1 MNIKAVRGTK
11 DILGL
16 DSAKYDFVVK
26 TAGEYFEKYGFNRII
41 TPIFEETDLFKR
53 GIGEGTDVV
62 SKEMYTF
69 EDRGGRSCTLRPEG
83 TAAVVRAYLEHK
95 IFATEDVTR
104 WYYHGSMFRYERPQT
119 GRYREFNQIGVEVL
133 GKKDPVLD
141 AEIISMAYE
150 FLGKLGIEELE
161 VQINSIGGK
170 ESRTKYREALIN
182 YLTPK
187 KDNLCSDCQNRY
199 ENNPLRVLD
208 CKVEKCKEEVK
219 GAPILTDYLNE
230 EELKHFNTVKEYLDI
245 FGVKYVENSNLVRG
259 LDYYSN
265 TVFEIVTNKLGS
277 QGTVLAGGRYDTLVE
292 QMGGKETPAF
302 GFAMGVERIMLLL
315 GDKALDDKEKF
326 VIVWLG
332 AETKTEAFRVA
343 QNLRNNGL
351 QVVLEYEEKSMKA
364 QMKRA
369 DKVGATKVLILGE
382 DEVKEGKIV
391 LKDFATGTQEK
402 YDINEILNILKK

>member
-11 DILGL
+11 DIIGL
-16 DSAKYDFVVK
+16 DSAKYDYVVK
-26 TAGEYFEKYGFNRII
+26 TAAEYFDKYGFNRII

-104 WYYHGSMFRYERPQT
+104 WYYHGPMFRYERPQT

-133 GKKDPVLD
+133 GKKDPTLD
-141 AEIISMAYE
+141 AEIISMAFE
-150 FLGKLGIEELE
+150 FLGKLGLEDLE

-182 YLTPK
+182 FLTPK
-187 KDNLCSDCQNRY
+187 KEKLCGDCQNRY

-208 CKVEKCKEEVK
+208 CKVPTCKDEVVD
-219 GAPILTDYLNE
+219 APVLTDFLNE
-230 EELKHFNTVKEYLDI
+230 EELKHYNTVKEYLDI
-245 FGVKYVENSNLVRG
+245 FGVKYVENPKLVRG

-302 GFAMGVERIMLLL
+302 GFAMGVERLMLLL
-315 GDKALDDKEKF
+315 GDSAISKDEKLF
-326 VIVWLG
+326 LVWLG
-332 AETKTEAFRVA
+332 ADSKVPAFKLA
-343 QNLRNNGL
+343 KDIRNAGISI
-351 QVVLEYEEKSMKA
+351 VLEYEEKSMKA

-369 DKVGATKVLILGE
+369 DKLGSTKVLILGE
-382 DEVKEGKIV
+382 DEVKEGKVV

-402 YDINEILNILKK
+402 HDMTELLNILKK

>member
-11 DILGL
+11 DIFGK
-16 DSAKYDFVVK
+16 DSEKYDYVVK
-26 TAGEYFEKYGFNRII
+26 IAGDYFEKYGFSRII
-41 TPIFEETDLFKR
+41 TPIFEETNLFKR

-69 EDRGGRSCTLRPEG
+69 EDKGGRSCTLRPEG

-95 IFATEDVTR
+95 IFALEDVTK

-133 GKKDPVLD
+133 GKKDPILD
-141 AEIISMAYE
+141 AEIISMAFE
-150 FLGKLGIEELE
+150 FLKKINIEDLE

-170 ESRTKYREALIN
+170 ETRLKYREALIN
-182 YLTPK
+182 FLTPRK
-187 KDNLCSDCQNRY
+187 EKLCADCKNRY
-199 ENNPLRVLD
+199 ESNPLRVLD
-208 CKVEKCKEEVK
+208 CKVPSCKEEVK
-219 GAPILTDYLNE
+219 EAPILLDYLNE
-230 EELKHFNTVKEYLDI
+230 EEKNHFNVVKQFLDI
-245 FGVKYVENSNLVRG
+245 FGVKYVVNTNLVRG

-302 GFAMGVERIMLLL
+302 GFAMGVERLMLLL
-315 GDKALDDKEKF
+315 SENYFNEKNKVF
-326 VIVWLG
+326 FVWLG
-332 AETKTEAFRVA
+332 EETKIEAFKLT
-343 QNLRNNGL
+343 QKLRNLGIE
-351 QVVLEYEEKSMKA
+351 VGIEYESKSMKA

-369 DKVGATKVLILGE
+369 DKFGAKKVLILGE
-382 DEVKEGKIV
+382 NELNEGKII
-391 LKDFATGTQEK
+391 LKDFTKGEQE
-402 YDINEILNILKK
+402 EILLSEVENKLI

>member
-1 MNIKAVRGTK
+1 M
-11 DILGL
+11 
-16 DSAKYDFVVK
+16 
-26 TAGEYFEKYGFNRII
+26 
-41 TPIFEETDLFKR
+41 LF
-53 GIGEGTDVV
+53 
-62 SKEMYTF
+62 
-69 EDRGGRSCTLRPEG
+69 RS
-83 TAAVVRAYLEHK
+83 
-95 IFATEDVTR
+95 
-104 WYYHGSMFRYERPQT
+104 
-119 GRYREFNQIGVEVL
+119 
-133 GKKDPVLD
+133 
-141 AEIISMAYE
+141 
-150 FLGKLGIEELE
+150 
-161 VQINSIGGK
+161 
-170 ESRTKYREALIN
+170 
-182 YLTPK
+182 
-187 KDNLCSDCQNRY
+187 
-199 ENNPLRVLD
+199 
-208 CKVEKCKEEVK
+208 
-219 GAPILTDYLNE
+219 
-230 EELKHFNTVKEYLDI
+230 
-245 FGVKYVENSNLVRG
+245 VKYVENSNLVRG

-315 GDKALDDKEKF
+315 GDKVLDDKEKF

-332 AETKTEAFRVA
+332 AETKTEAFKVA

>member
-11 DILGL
+11 DIIGL
-16 DSAKYDFVVK
+16 DSAKYDYVVK
-26 TAGEYFEKYGFNRII
+26 TAAEYFDKYGFNRII

-104 WYYHGSMFRYERPQT
+104 WYYHGPMFRYERPQT

-133 GKKDPVLD
+133 GKKDPTLD
-141 AEIISMAYE
+141 AEIISMAFE
-150 FLGKLGIEELE
+150 FLGKLGLEDLE

-182 YLTPK
+182 FLTPK
-187 KDNLCSDCQNRY
+187 KEKLCSDCQNRY

-208 CKVEKCKEEVK
+208 CKVPTCKDEVVD
-219 GAPILTDYLNE
+219 APILTNYLNE
-230 EELKHFNTVKEYLDI
+230 EELKHYNTVKEYLDI
-245 FGVKYVENSNLVRG
+245 FGVKYVENPKLVRG

-302 GFAMGVERIMLLL
+302 GFAMGVERLMLLL
-315 GDKALDDKEKF
+315 GDSAISKDEKLF
-326 VIVWLG
+326 LVWLG
-332 AETKTEAFRVA
+332 KDSKVPAFKLA
-343 QNLRNNGL
+343 KDIRNAGISI
-351 QVVLEYEEKSMKA
+351 VLEYEEKSMKA

-369 DKVGATKVLILGE
+369 DKLRFNKSSYTW
-382 DEVKEGKIV
+382 
-391 LKDFATGTQEK
+391 
-402 YDINEILNILKK
+402 

>member
-11 DILGL
+11 DVFGD
-16 DSAKYDFVVK
+16 DSVKYDYVVK
-26 TAGEYFEKYGFNRII
+26 TAGEYFDKYGFQRII
-41 TPIFEETDLFKR
+41 TPIFEETSLFKR
-53 GIGEGTDVV
+53 GIGEGTDIV

-83 TAAVVRAYLEHK
+83 TASVVRAYLEHK
-95 IFATEDVTR
+95 VFATEDVTR

-119 GRYREFNQIGVEVL
+119 GRYREFNQVGVEVL
-133 GKKDPVLD
+133 GKKDPTLD
-141 AEIISMAYE
+141 AEIISMAFE
-150 FLGKLGIEELE
+150 FLGKLGLEELE

-187 KDNLCSDCQNRY
+187 KDKLCNDCQNRY

-208 CKVEKCKEEVK
+208 CKVDSCKEEVK

-230 EELKHFNTVKEYLDI
+230 DELKHYNTVKEYLDL
-245 FGVKYVENSNLVRG
+245 FGVRYVENPKLVRG

-265 TVFEIVTNKLGS
+265 TVFEIVTNKLGA

-302 GFAMGVERIMLLL
+302 GFAMGVERAMLLL
-315 GDKALDDKEKF
+315 GDRKLKDNEKF
-326 VIVWLG
+326 FIVWLG
-332 AETKTEAFRVA
+332 EGSKAPAFKLA
-343 QNLRNNGL
+343 KEIRNSDL
-351 QVVLEYEEKSMKA
+351 IVTLEYEEKSMKA

-369 DKVGATKVLILGE
+369 DKIGATKVLILGE
-382 DEVKEGKIV
+382 DEVKENKVV
-391 LKDFATGTQEK
+391 LKDFASGTQEK
-402 YDINEILNILKK
+402 YSIDEILNILKK

>member
-11 DILGL
+11 DIYGM
-16 DSAKYDFVVK
+16 DSVKYDFVVR

-41 TPIFEETDLFKR
+41 TPIFEETSLFKR
-53 GIGEGTDVV
+53 GIGEGTDIV

-83 TAAVVRAYLEHK
+83 TASVVRAYLEHK
-95 IFATEDVTR
+95 IFAIEDVTR

-150 FLGKLGIEELE
+150 FLGKIGIEELE

-170 ESRTKYREALIN
+170 ESRKKYREALIN

-187 KDNLCSDCQNRY
+187 KDKLCSDCQNRY
-199 ENNPLRVLD
+199 ESNPLRVLD

-219 GAPILTDYLNE
+219 EAPVLIAYLNE
-230 EELKHFNTVKEYLDI
+230 EELKHFNTVKEYLET
-245 FGVKYVENSNLVRG
+245 FGVKYVENSKLVRG

-265 TVFEIVTNKLGS
+265 TVFEIVTNKLGA

-315 GDKALDDKEKF
+315 NNDDLKKEEKA

-332 AETKTEAFRVA
+332 AETKSEAFKIARE
-343 QNLRNNGL
+343 LRKKGI
-351 QVVLEYEEKSMKA
+351 QVTLEYEEKSMKA

-369 DKVGATKVLILGE
+369 DKIGASKVLILGE
-382 DEVKEGKIV
+382 DELKENKII
-391 LKDFATGTQEK
+391 LKDFVNGTQEK
-402 YDINEILNILKK
+402 YDINEIVSMLKK

>member
-11 DILGL
+11 DIFGK
-16 DSAKYDFVVK
+16 DSEKYDYVVK
-26 TAGEYFEKYGFNRII
+26 IAGDYFEKYGFSRII
-41 TPIFEETDLFKR
+41 TPIFEETNLFKR

-69 EDRGGRSCTLRPEG
+69 EDKGGRSCTLRPEG

-95 IFATEDVTR
+95 IFALEDVTK

-133 GKKDPVLD
+133 GKKDPILD
-141 AEIISMAYE
+141 AEIISMAFE
-150 FLGKLGIEELE
+150 FLKKINIEDLE

-170 ESRTKYREALIN
+170 ETRLKYREALIN
-182 YLTPK
+182 FLTPRK
-187 KDNLCSDCQNRY
+187 EKLCADCQNRY
-199 ENNPLRVLD
+199 ESNPLRVLD
-208 CKVEKCKEEVK
+208 CKVPSCKEEVK
-219 GAPILTDYLNE
+219 EAPILLDYLNE
-230 EELKHFNTVKEYLDI
+230 EEKNHFNVVKQFLDI
-245 FGVKYVENSNLVRG
+245 FGVKYVVNTNLVRG

-302 GFAMGVERIMLLL
+302 GFAMGVERLMLLL
-315 GDKALDDKEKF
+315 SENYFNEKNKVF
-326 VIVWLG
+326 FVWLG
-332 AETKTEAFRVA
+332 EETKIEAFKLT
-343 QNLRNNGL
+343 QKLRNLGIE
-351 QVVLEYEEKSMKA
+351 VVIEYESKSMKA

-369 DKVGATKVLILGE
+369 DKFGAKKVLILGE
-382 DEVKEGKIV
+382 NELNEGKII
-391 LKDFATGTQEK
+391 LKDFTKGEQE
-402 YDINEILNILKK
+402 EILLSEVKNKLI